1 MSRDKKVSDRIY
13 SYLTSTF
20 GEDAAKNYSDF
31 IDENP
36 AKYIR
41 VNEQKINR
49 ETLAAR
55 LSDTYGIKTEIIDY
69 PSNALKIIDGF
80 DFAGSTLEIAFG
92 FYYMQALTSM
102 LPPLILN
109 PSSKDLV
116 LDLCSAPGSKTTQ
129 IAELMENKGVL
140 IVNELEMDR
149 IKALVFNLDKMNFLN
164 YGVVNSRGEMLSKY
178 YDSYFDKILVDAPC
192 SGLGII
198 QKKKEVGKWWSL
210 ERVRNLCEIQNKLL
224 VSAIKMLKVGGELVY
239 STCSLTPEENELI
252 VNRILEKYPVDV
264 EPAEIP
270 VKHYKGLTEYQAI
283 KLDERLRNAVRI
295 FPWEVDSDGFF
306 LIKLKKTGE
315 INATGQIKWK
325 KHFVMTMHGHND
337 NVLKEKL
344 KVLADE
350 FGIESTVFS
359 NYKFIVKRNDI
370 YFTSKEWS
378 DDNLGVFHRVGCK
391 FGMID
396 KNGHIVLHSF
406 AAQILQNFITK
417 NIYDIKNLD
426 ELRLYLMGAVFSK
439 ADFALGQYAVRFN
452 GFVLGTAV
460 LIKDGLKSRY
470 PRSSRTQTIRIKG
483 QKIQSRLS

>member
-1 MSRDKKVSDRIY
+1 MSHESRISDRVY
-13 SYLTSTF
+13 SYLATTF
-20 GEDAAKNYSDF
+20 GEEAARNYSDF

-41 VNEQKINR
+41 VNERRIKR
-49 ETLAAR
+49 EALAIR
-55 LSDTYGIKTEIIDY
+55 LFDTYGIKTEAIPY

-80 DFAGSTLEIAFG
+80 DYAGSTLEIAFG

-102 LPPLILN
+102 LPPLVLN
-109 PSSKDLV
+109 PTSTDLV

-129 IAELMENKGVL
+129 IAEMMDNKGIL
-140 IVNELEMDR
+140 IVNELEIDR

-164 YGVVNSRGEMLSKY
+164 YGVVNSRGEVLSKY
-178 YDSYFDKILVDAPC
+178 YNSYFDKILVDAPC

-198 QKKKEVGKWWSL
+198 QKKNEVGKWWSL
-210 ERVRNLCEIQNKLL
+210 ERVNNLCEIQNKLL

-252 VNRILEKYPVDV
+252 INKILNKYPMDV
-264 EPAEIP
+264 ESVDMPI
-270 VKHYKGLTEYQAI
+270 KHHKGLMEYQGV
-283 KLDERLRNAVRI
+283 KLDNRLANAIRI

-306 LIKLKKTGE
+306 LIKLKKISETNSTE
-315 INATGQIKWK
+315 QIKWR
-325 KHFVMTMHGHND
+325 KHFVLTMHSHTD
-337 NVLKEKL
+337 NVFKEKL

-378 DDNLGVFHRVGCK
+378 DENLGLFHRVGSK
-391 FGMID
+391 FGIID
-396 KNGHIVLHSF
+396 KNGNIVLHSF
-406 AAQILQNFITK
+406 AAQILQNHISK
-417 NIYDIKNLD
+417 KIYDIRNLD
-426 ELRLYLMGAVFSK
+426 ELRLYLMGALINNVQLPS
-439 ADFALGQYAVRFN
+439 GQYIVRFN
-452 GFVLGTAV
+452 GFVLGTAIV
-460 LIKDGLKSRY
+460 IKAGLKSRY

-483 QKIQSRLS
+483 QKVQ

>member
-1 MSRDKKVSDRIY
+1 MSAYSNVSDRIY

-41 VNEQKINR
+41 VNERRIKR
-49 ETLAAR
+49 ETLATR
-55 LSDTYGIKTEIIDY
+55 LFNIYGIKTEDIPY
-69 PSNALKIIDGF
+69 PSNALKVIDGF

-102 LPPLILN
+102 LPPLVLN
-109 PSSKDLV
+109 PTSTDVV

-129 IAELMENKGVL
+129 IAEMMDNKGIL
-140 IVNELEMDR
+140 IVNELEIDR

-164 YGVVNSRGEMLSKY
+164 YGVLNSRGEILSKY
-178 YDSYFDKILVDAPC
+178 YNSYFDKILVDAPC

-198 QKKKEVGKWWSL
+198 QKKNEVGKWWSI
-210 ERVRNLCEIQNKLL
+210 ERVNNLVEIQNKLL

-252 VNRILEKYPVDV
+252 ISRILYKYPVDV
-264 EPAEIP
+264 EAVDIP
-270 VKHYKGLTEYQAI
+270 VKHHKGLTEYLGVQLDYRLNKAI
-283 KLDERLRNAVRI
+283 RI

-315 INATGQIKWK
+315 TNATEQIKWK
-325 KHFVMTMHGHND
+325 KHFVMTMHNHDD
-337 NVLKEKL
+337 NVFKEKL
-344 KVLADE
+344 KALADE
-350 FGIESTVFS
+350 FGIETEVFS
-359 NYKFIVKRNDI
+359 NYKFILKRNDV

-378 DDNLGVFHRVGCK
+378 DANLGLFHRVGSK
-391 FGMID
+391 FGIID
-396 KNGHIVLHSF
+396 KNGNIVLHSF
-406 AAQILQNFITK
+406 AAQILQDHISK
-417 NIYDIKNLD
+417 NIYDIQNLD
-426 ELRLYLMGAVFSK
+426 ELRLYLMGALINHVR
-439 ADFALGQYAVRFN
+439 LPTGQYVVRFN
-452 GFVLGTAV
+452 DFVLGTGV
-460 LIKDGLKSRY
+460 VIKGGLKSRY

-483 QKIQSRLS
+483 QKVQ

>member
-1 MSRDKKVSDRIY
+1 MSANSKVSDRIY
-13 SYLTSTF
+13 SYLTVTF

-41 VNEQKINR
+41 VNERRIKR
-49 ETLAAR
+49 DTLAIR
-55 LSDTYGIKTEIIDY
+55 LFDTYGIKTEAIPY

-80 DFAGSTLEIAFG
+80 DYAGSTLEIAFG

-102 LPPLILN
+102 LPPLVLN
-109 PSSKDLV
+109 PTSTDLV

-129 IAELMENKGVL
+129 IAEMMDNKGIL
-140 IVNELEMDR
+140 IVNELEIDR

-164 YGVVNSRGEMLSKY
+164 YGVVNSRGEILSKY
-178 YDSYFDKILVDAPC
+178 YNSYFDKILVDAPC

-198 QKKKEVGKWWSL
+198 QKKNEVGKWWSL
-210 ERVRNLCEIQNKLL
+210 ERVNNLCVIQNKLL
-224 VSAIKMLKVGGELVY
+224 VSAIKMLKVGGDLVY

-252 VNRILEKYPVDV
+252 INRILEKYPVDV
-264 EPAEIP
+264 EAVDMPI
-270 VKHYKGLTEYQAI
+270 KQHKGLTEYQGVQLDKRLSKAI
-283 KLDERLRNAVRI
+283 RI

-315 INATGQIKWK
+315 TNATEQIKWK
-325 KHFVMTMHGHND
+325 KHFVLTMHSHTD
-337 NVLKEKL
+337 NILKEKL

-350 FGIESTVFS
+350 FGMESTVFS

-370 YFTSKEWS
+370 YFTSSEWN
-378 DDNLGVFHRVGCK
+378 DDNLGLFHRVGTK

-396 KNGHIVLHSF
+396 KNGKIVLHSF
-406 AAQILQNFITK
+406 AAQIFQKHISK
-417 NIYDIKNLD
+417 NIYDIQHLD
-426 ELRLYLMGAVFSK
+426 ELRLYLMGSLINNVQLPS
-439 ADFALGQYAVRFN
+439 GQYVIRFN
-452 GFVLGTAV
+452 GFTLGTGV
-460 LIKDGLKSRY
+460 VIKAGLKSRY

-483 QKIQSRLS
+483 QKVQ